1 MLIDTHTHIAGPEF
15 DADRDLV
22 LQRAA
27 DAGVGKMVLVGIDL
41 PSSIQCVALAERH
54 PFLWATVGLH
64 PHEAHLFDD
73 EMARRFLDLAAHPKV
88 IAIGETGLDFY
99 YNHSPAADQRRAF
112 AAQIDI
118 ARQTQLP
125 LVIHSRQAWT
135 QLFEMVDQESLAEHA
150 RVAGVVFHCFTG
162 DVVVAQR
169 AAAAGFFISFS
180 GILTFPKAADLHAS
194 AVATDLGSIL
204 IETDAPYLAP
214 EGVRGQR
221 NEPAHV
227 RAVAEK
233 LATLKSRSFDEIAR
247 RTTENAER
255 FFRIADGNASGR
267 SPFVS

>member
-15 DADRDLV
+15 DADRDQV
-22 LQRAA
+22 LERAA
-27 DAGVGKMVLVGIDL
+27 AAGVGKMILVGIDL
-41 PSSIQCVALAERH
+41 PSSVQCVALAERY

-73 EMARRFLDLAAHPKV
+73 EMRRRFLELAAHPKV
-88 IAIGETGLDFY
+88 VGIGETGLDFY
-99 YNHSPAADQRRAF
+99 YNHSPAQEQRRAF

-118 ARQTQLP
+118 ARQTRLP
-125 LVIHSRQAWT
+125 LVIHSRQAWA
-135 QLFEMVDQESLAEHA
+135 QIFEMADLENLAEHA

-162 DVVVAQR
+162 DAAVAQR
-169 AAAAGFFISFS
+169 AVAAGFFISFS
-180 GILTFPKAADLHAS
+180 GILTFPKAVDLHA
-194 AVATDLGSIL
+194 AAAKTDLGSIL
-204 IETDAPYLAP
+204 IETDAPYLSP

-233 LATLKSRSFDEIAR
+233 LAALKGDTFDAVAR

-255 FFRIADGNASGR
+255 LFRIAPPS
-267 SPFVS
+267 